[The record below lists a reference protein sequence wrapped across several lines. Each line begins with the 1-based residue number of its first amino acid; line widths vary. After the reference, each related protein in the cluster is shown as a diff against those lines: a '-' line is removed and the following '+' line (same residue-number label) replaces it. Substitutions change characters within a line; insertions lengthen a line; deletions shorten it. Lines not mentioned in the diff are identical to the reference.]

1 MATITLEN
9 LTKYFGNSTAVD
21 HINLDVASGELI
33 ALLGPSGCGKTTTLQ
48 MLAGFLSPDAGQILV
63 DGKVLSSKQRTIP
76 PERRN
81 MAMIFQSY
89 AIWPHKTVFENVAF
103 GLQLRHIGKEELR
116 ARVTRALDVTY
127 LSRLA
132 DRYPAQLSGGQQQR
146 VALARAIV
154 IEPQTLL
161 LDEPLSNLDANLR
174 DEMRSEV
181 RRIHDET
188 GLTTVF
194 VTHDQSEALVLA
206 DRIVVMSDGVL
217 EQVGTPEEIYESPA
231 TEFVARFIGRCNVL
245 PGTLLPSGQVDV
257 GGVSIMAKDHA
268 PDVRVGYEVALSI
281 RPQSIIMNPIYCPTD
296 SPEMNCFTALVERH
310 DYFGEFREY
319 QARIENTSLSLSV
332 VTPPA
337 VRHQIG
343 DRMYLTI
350 PQEHCRVVPRSAKI
364 TTQVNQAVLTVTS

>member
-1 MATITLEN
+1 VATITLEN

-21 HINLDVASGELI
+21 HINLEVASGELI

-103 GLQLRHIGKEELR
+103 GLHLRHIGKEKLR
-116 ARVTRALDVTY
+116 TRVMRALEVTH

-132 DRYPAQLSGGQQQR
+132 NRYPAQLSGGQQQR

-206 DRIVVMSDGVL
+206 DRIVVMSDGL
-217 EQVGTPEEIYESPA
+217 LQQTGTPEEIYESPA

-245 PGTLLPSGQVDV
+245 PGILLPSGQIDIGGILILAEDHPPDLGV
-257 GGVSIMAKDHA
+257 GC
-268 PDVRVGYEVALSI
+268 EVALCI
-281 RPQSIIMNPIYCPTD
+281 RPQSIIMEPIYCPTD
-296 SPEMNCFTALVERH
+296 ISNINCFTALVERH
-310 DYFGEFREY
+310 NYFGEFREY
-319 QARIENTSLSLSV
+319 QVYVENTSLRLNV
-332 VTPPA
+332 VTSPT
-337 VRHQIG
+337 VRHQLG
-343 DRMYLTI
+343 DRMYLRI
-350 PQEHCRVVPRSAKI
+350 PQEHCRVVPRSGI
-364 TTQVNQAVLTVTS
+364 NNQVNQAVLAATS